1 MPSVVFPGTYTYVFK
16 ASCYKERFIAVVYL
30 NVFQR
35 IRAFQPPGQ
44 IFDVNVCF
52 GQRGHFKLFLPNA
65 GTGCGGCVCPCPRD
79 Q

>member
-1 MPSVVFPGTYTYVFK
+1 MPSLVFPSTYTYVLK
-16 ASCYKERFIAVVYL
+16 ASCYKECFIAVVYL

-35 IRAFQPPGQ
+35 IRAFHPPSQ

-65 GTGCGGCVCPCPRD
+65 GTGGGDVCVPI
-79 Q
+79 